1 MDPTAVAAFYQ
12 GKGYTVREG
21 ARVPGLSGNEHKVPL
36 LAEGPLGSLA
46 IFFGDFGGVD
56 GPEMGGAR
64 KAARDIGATPV
75 LAADEFSN
83 NDRQVAARLGV
94 VLLDGTM
101 MMEDPPAGPAA
112 PPQAAWPGLQVRS
125 SSTTHA
131 KTEPDQHPWPASGR
145 VGGRDG
151 PAARAIDIDDLL
163 AETRPARPDTKAEMV
178 EEAMEEAEGLP
189 ADAPA
194 TAVTT
199 ATADLDDGETLWRR
213 PRSTPASSTPT
224 AKRAG
229 PGTKFAWLQADA
241 GPGERKRGTGGSGSK
256 DGGFAIDYDD
266 VVPARSRSDDG
277 AGPVTGPVRG
287 ERLGDAPDLQPT
299 IEQLERRER
308 RNRLQRRIFWVL
320 FAFVFLYLFYL
331 WWT

>member
-1 MDPTAVAAFYQ
+1 MAAFYQ
-12 GKGYTVREG
+12 GKGYAVREG

-101 MMEDPPAGPAA
+101 MMEDPPAASAA

-125 SSTTHA
+125 STPLAHA
-131 KTEPDQHPWPASGR
+131 TTEPEQHPWPASGR
-145 VGGRDG
+145 AGGRDG

-163 AETRPARPDTKAEMV
+163 AETRPARPDA
-178 EEAMEEAEGLP
+178 EAELE
-189 ADAPA
+189 AE
-194 TAVTT
+194 AVE
-199 ATADLDDGETLWRR
+199 DDGETLWRR
-213 PRSTPASSTPT
+213 PRSAAAPNPTTPRAS
-224 AKRAG
+224 AG
-229 PGTKFAWLQADA
+229 AKFAWLQADA
-241 GPGERKRGTGGSGSK
+241 GAGERKRGPGNGSTGSK
-256 DGGFAIDYDD
+256 GGGNGFAIDYDE
-266 VVPARSRSDDG
+266 VVPARSRPGDG
-277 AGPVTGPVRG
+277 TASSEGPTAGG
-287 ERLGDAPDLQPT
+287 RLGDEPDLRPT
-299 IEQLERRER
+299 VEQLERRER
-308 RNRLQRRIFWVL
+308 RNRLQRRIFWIL

-331 WWT
+331 WWN